1 MARPMTLLLLAS
13 ALLAVLFLVTEASI
27 YRTTTTTTE
36 VSQGGG
42 GSMPEQ
48 CSREIMQVNLR
59 DCENYIRQVSQSLGS
74 SSSSSSGSVMMV
86 VNQREQVPPKCC
98 NQLKLMSAQCRCPAA
113 FQAADQ
119 AMGTSYSRET
129 YSERG
134 YRIAGELPM
143 RCNLEPQYCRQDF
156 TIDLL
161 PTKHP

>member
-1 MARPMTLLLLAS
+1 MARPMTLLLAS
-13 ALLAVLFLVTEASI
+13 ALLAVLFLVAEASI
-27 YRTTTTTTE
+27 YRTTITTE

-42 GSMPEQ
+42 GGMPEQ

-59 DCENYIRQVSQSLGS
+59 DCENYIRQVSQSLV
-74 SSSSSSGSVMMV
+74 SSSGSVMMV
-86 VNQREQVPPKCC
+86 VNQREQVPPQCC
-98 NQLKLMSAQCRCPAA
+98 NQLKLMSEQCRCPAA

-143 RCNLEPQYCRQDF
+143 RCNLEPQYCRQEYY
-156 TIDLL
+156 
-161 PTKHP
+161 